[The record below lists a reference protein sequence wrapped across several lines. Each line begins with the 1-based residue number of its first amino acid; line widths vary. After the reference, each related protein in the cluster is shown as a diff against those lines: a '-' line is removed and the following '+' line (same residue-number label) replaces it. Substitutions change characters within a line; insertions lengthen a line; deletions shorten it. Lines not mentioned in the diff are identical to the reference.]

1 MAYPYVYG
9 RRAVAEL
16 LETSL
21 IVVKIMILESGQG
34 RSLDQLLHSARAK
47 SIPIIIKKRAELE
60 RITSGGVHQGVVA
73 FYEAPKSLTVPEL
86 LDQLNDN
93 AEELLILLDGVED
106 PHNFGAIIRSA
117 EVLGVGGVIF
127 RKHRAAGLT
136 PTVIKASAGAALRL
150 PLAITPNLD
159 YAIRLLKDS
168 NYWIYG
174 LDQDGDVSLW
184 ETDLTGKIGYIMGG
198 EGAGLA
204 SLTRKRCD
212 RLIRIPQ
219 KGKIGSLNVSVS
231 AALAM
236 AEWLK
241 QSDKVLK

>member
-1 MAYPYVYG
+1 MAHPFVFG

-16 LETSL
+16 LETNL
-21 IVVKIMILESGQG
+21 IVVEIMITESGQG
-34 RSLDQLLHSARAK
+34 RSLDQLLRSAKAK
-47 SIPIIIKKRAELE
+47 RIPIVIKKRPELD
-60 RITSGGVHQGVVA
+60 RITSGGIHQGVVA
-73 FYEAPKSLTVPEL
+73 FYESPKSFSVSDL
-86 LDQLNDN
+86 LDQRKDN
-93 AEELLILLDGVED
+93 ADDLLILLDGVED

-117 EVLGVGGVIF
+117 EVLGVGGLIF

-150 PLAITPNLD
+150 PLAQTPNLD
-159 YAIRLLKDS
+159 YAIRLLKEEK
-168 NYWIYG
+168 YWIYG
-174 LDQDGDVSLW
+174 LDQDADVSLW
-184 ETDLTGKIGYIMGG
+184 ETDLTGKIAFVMGG

-204 SLTRKRCD
+204 RLTRERCD

-219 KGKIGSLNVSVS
+219 KGRIGSLNVSVS

-241 QSDKVLK
+241 QTDKLIK